1 MKLIVLSAL
10 LGISWVSALSADRTE
25 AIRARIAATPRAEL
39 PFIVAQLVRHAPLAD
54 RESVKATALA
64 AVRKKA
70 PTALRAT
77 LDELAENRPPVTP
90 GNEHGQRPVEVPAGP
105 RNYGTP

>member
-39 PFIVAQLVRHAPLAD
+39 PFVVAQLVRWAPPTD
-54 RESVKATALA
+54 RESVKAAAIA
-64 AVRKKA
+64 AVRKRA
-70 PTALRAT
+70 PSALRAV
-77 LDELAENRPPVTP
+77 LDAFPENRPPVTP
-90 GNEHGQRPVEVPAGP
+90 GNDHGQRPLVPPGLQ
-105 RNYGTP
+105 NYAAP